1 MPSRHRPPRAP
12 QNPMARLAQQVLDEA
27 VRAAGTADALAERME
42 PHVQKRYGNSAI
54 YAYTN
59 ERAVPP
65 GDALLAAALAT
76 GISLDEKLGFVRQQS
91 EVERQVEELR
101 AEMAELR
108 GMVAGLHG
116 GQLRP
121 DEAGGQEPAPDVADV
136 RAERQAQRQD
146 WARRSVGPAPS
157 AQTPPANRPAGR
169 PRRP

>member
-1 MPSRHRPPRAP
+1 
-12 QNPMARLAQQVLDEA
+12 MARLAQQVLDEA

-42 PHVQKRYGNSAI
+42 PHVHKRYGNSAI

-76 GISLDEKLGFVRQQS
+76 GISLDEKLGLVRQQS
-91 EVERQVEELR
+91 AVERQVEELR

-108 GMVAGLHG
+108 GI
-116 GQLRP
+116 
-121 DEAGGQEPAPDVADV
+121 VADLQGGPGRGEETADQEQAPV
-136 RAERQAQRQD
+136 MAAVRAKRRAEREE
-146 WARRSVGPAPS
+146 WARRSTEAAPPTQAPS
-157 AQTPPANRPAGR
+157 ANQSASR

>member
-1 MPSRHRPPRAP
+1 
-12 QNPMARLAQQVLDEA
+12 MAKLAQQVLDEA

-76 GISLDEKLGFVRQQS
+76 GISLDEKLGLVRKQR

-108 GMVAGLHG
+108 GVVADLQSGLG
-116 GQLRP
+116 RR
-121 DEAGGQEPAPDVADV
+121 DEGAEHEPTTDLADV
-136 RAERQAQRQD
+136 RAERQAQRRER
-146 WARRSVGPAPS
+146 ARRSSGAALP

-169 PRRP
+169 PRQP

>member
-1 MPSRHRPPRAP
+1 MPRHRPPRAP
-12 QNPMARLAQQVLDEA
+12 QNPMARLAQQVLDDA

-42 PHVQKRYGNSAI
+42 SHVQKRYGNSAI

-76 GISLDEKLGFVRQQS
+76 GISLDEKLGLVRQQS

-108 GMVAGLHG
+108 GMVADLKGGHG
-116 GQLRP
+116 RR
-121 DEAGGQEPAPDVADV
+121 DEATDQEPAPDLAAV
-136 RAERQAQRQD
+136 RAERQAQREE
-146 WARRSVGPAPS
+146 WARRSAGAASP
-157 AQTPPANRPAGR
+157 AQTPPANRSAGR

>member
-1 MPSRHRPPRAP
+1 
-12 QNPMARLAQQVLDEA
+12 MARLAQQVLDEA

-76 GISLDEKLGFVRQQS
+76 GISLDEKIGLVRKQS

-101 AEMAELR
+101 AEMSELR
-108 GMVAGLHG
+108 GIVADLQGGLDR
-116 GQLRP
+116 RP
-121 DEAGGQEPAPDVADV
+121 ETPDRDAAPDMEAI
-136 RAERQAQRQD
+136 RAARRAAREE
-146 WARRSVGPAPS
+146 WARQSSGDPPPE
-157 AQTPPANRPAGR
+157 QLPPASRSAGR
-169 PRRP
+169 PRQP

>member
-1 MPSRHRPPRAP
+1 
-12 QNPMARLAQQVLDEA
+12 MARLAQQVLDEA

-76 GISLDEKLGFVRQQS
+76 RISLDEKLGLARQQS

-101 AEMAELR
+101 AEMAEMR
-108 GMVAGLHG
+108 GILANLQGGHGSQDEAANQESAPDMEAILAKRRADREAAIRQSAGDEPPPEMPG
-116 GQLRP
+116 ANRSAGRSLRP
-121 DEAGGQEPAPDVADV
+121 
-136 RAERQAQRQD
+136 
-146 WARRSVGPAPS
+146 
-157 AQTPPANRPAGR
+157 
-169 PRRP
+169 

>member
-1 MPSRHRPPRAP
+1 
-12 QNPMARLAQQVLDEA
+12 MARLAQQVLDEA

-76 GISLDEKLGFVRQQS
+76 GISLDEKLGLVRQQG
-91 EVERQVEELR
+91 EVERQMEELR

-108 GMVAGLHG
+108 GIVADIQG
-116 GQLRP
+116 GPGRR
-121 DEAGGQEPAPDVADV
+121 DETADQEPAPDLAAI
-136 RAERQAQRQD
+136 RAQRRAQREE
-146 WARRSVGPAPS
+146 WARRSAGSESPLQAPPTDRS
-157 AQTPPANRPAGR
+157 ASR

>member
-1 MPSRHRPPRAP
+1 
-12 QNPMARLAQQVLDEA
+12 MARLAQQVLDEA

-76 GISLDEKLGFVRQQS
+76 RISLDEKLGLVRQQS

-101 AEMAELR
+101 VEMAELR
-108 GMVAGLHG
+108 GIVADLQGDHG
-116 GQLRP
+116 SR
-121 DEAGGQEPAPDVADV
+121 DEAANREPAADLEAI
-136 RAERQAQRQD
+136 RAKRRADREAAILQSAGDESPAQPSPVD
-146 WARRSVGPAPS
+146 RS
-157 AQTPPANRPAGR
+157 AGR
-169 PRRP
+169 SRHM

>member
-1 MPSRHRPPRAP
+1 
-12 QNPMARLAQQVLDEA
+12 MARLAQQVLDEA

-76 GISLDEKLGFVRQQS
+76 GISLDEKLGLVRKQS

-108 GMVAGLHG
+108 GIVANLQGGLG
-116 GQLRP
+116 RR
-121 DEAGGQEPAPDVADV
+121 DEAPDREAAPDLEAV
-136 RAERQAQRQD
+136 RAERRAQREA
-146 WARRSVGPAPS
+146 WARQSAGDASPAQPPS
-157 AQTPPANRPAGR
+157 AGRSAGR